1 MFRITSSSL
10 SDFSIRELSKQSA
23 QLQDLQ
29 RQLSTGLKAERPSDD
44 PALIRKALVEADRV
58 SRFEQHAES
67 LNQNTARLEQAH
79 IQTRDA
85 QQLIVRA
92 KTLALSARQSTDESE
107 INIIAAELDGV
118 LEQLTTIANT
128 EDVNGFLFAGTRTG
142 DRPYPESISTSNTST
157 YAGNQDPLQLYIT
170 GRETSTS
177 LQPGL
182 DVFGGAIR
190 GPVEF
195 LGDNGIAPGTGG
207 SSAIGFHSIEIQHL
221 ATEYLGTSGVDAGVS
236 SSASDTVIG
245 QRGTHTLTI
254 NDTSGTGASGTVRL
268 NNGVEVAFTSAD
280 TDLQVTGPA
289 GEVVYIDTTA
299 ISAGFSGDI
308 DIIAPMAAKGI
319 CRVGVSITTLDGK
332 LARLLE
338 PRAAAPRLRYQTVR
352 ALSDA
357 GIDVTVMTAPI
368 IPALNEEE
376 IERLLEA
383 AADHGAVR
391 AGYVVLRLPHELK
404 DVVQEWLVQHYPD
417 RAARIINLL
426 REMRGG
432 KDYDAQWYQRGSGVG
447 ERARFIAARFAKAAR
462 RFKLN
467 EVERAPLRTDLFR
480 PPVLEGGQYRLEL

>member
-44 PALIRKALVEADRV
+44 PALVRKALVEADRV

-280 TDLQVTGPA
+280 TDLQVTGPT

-299 ISAGFSGDI
+299 ITAGYSGDI
-308 DIIAPMAAKGI
+308 DIIASGSLSVDGGASSHPITFEDNQEVTDARDGSVIYLNTSGTRNTSSAELEFTGTFDAFQTIVALKEDLLNARDLPGATHDAAIGRRIDDLDRINDNLLQEIGVQSVNLERFDQMATLNDEQKLAHELSLAETTAVDYSVAAIQLQDTLNLQQYTMAA
-319 CRVGVSITTLDGK
+319 V
-332 LARLLE
+332 RLVTGPNL
-338 PRAAAPRLRYQTVR
+338 
-352 ALSDA
+352 
-357 GIDVTVMTAPI
+357 IDF
-368 IPALNEEE
+368 LN
-376 IERLLEA
+376 
-383 AADHGAVR
+383 
-391 AGYVVLRLPHELK
+391 
-404 DVVQEWLVQHYPD
+404 
-417 RAARIINLL
+417 
-426 REMRGG
+426 
-432 KDYDAQWYQRGSGVG
+432 
-447 ERARFIAARFAKAAR
+447 
-462 RFKLN
+462 
-467 EVERAPLRTDLFR
+467 
-480 PPVLEGGQYRLEL
+480 